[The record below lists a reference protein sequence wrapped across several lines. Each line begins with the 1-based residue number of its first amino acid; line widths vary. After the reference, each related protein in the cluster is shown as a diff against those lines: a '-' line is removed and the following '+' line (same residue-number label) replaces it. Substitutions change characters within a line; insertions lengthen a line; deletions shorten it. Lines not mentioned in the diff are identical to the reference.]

1 MKKFFLI
8 LLVGVMLVI
17 SPFSFAVEEWE
28 VEHEFMPD
36 TFIFEYNDHNTTTYE
51 GDIGLI
57 YAHVNNALDNTT
69 FIVPTERVRSIAYA
83 TKGTF
88 KFNEPIIITRSI
100 QRDDGRYILL
110 TMKYKNGT
118 VIPILD
124 IESNNLTKEQRSY
137 FDDYYQQRS
146 DYLAQQEEFAAENM
160 YEGYSYGNKHK
171 DNSGFSYYVGT
182 GGSGLIYTP

>member
-1 MKKFFLI
+1 M
-8 LLVGVMLVI
+8 
-17 SPFSFAVEEWE
+17 
-28 VEHEFMPD
+28 
-36 TFIFEYNDHNTTTYE
+36 
-51 GDIGLI
+51 
-57 YAHVNNALDNTT
+57 DNTT

-110 TMKYKNGT
+110 TLKYKNGT

-124 IESNNLTKEQRSY
+124 IESSDLTKEQRSY

-146 DYLAQQEEFAAENM
+146 DYLAQQEEFAA
-160 YEGYSYGNKHK
+160 
-171 DNSGFSYYVGT
+171 
-182 GGSGLIYTP
+182 